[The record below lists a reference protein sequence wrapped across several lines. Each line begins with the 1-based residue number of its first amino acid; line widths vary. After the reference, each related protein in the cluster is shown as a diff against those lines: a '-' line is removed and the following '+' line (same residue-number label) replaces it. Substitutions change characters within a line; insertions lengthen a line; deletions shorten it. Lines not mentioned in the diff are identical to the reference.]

1 MRRGDGEVER
11 EREHSRI
18 ILGFG
23 GWNDVE
29 FNIGREAMEITLR

>member
-1 MRRGDGEVER
+1 VRRGTERER

-29 FNIGREAMEITLR
+29 FNIGRAAMEITLR

>member
-1 MRRGDGEVER
+1 MRRGDGEGER
-11 EREHSRI
+11 GREHPLI

-29 FNIGREAMEITLR
+29 FNIGRAAMEITLR